1 MDLVSIIMPYYKKRN
16 YINKSINS
24 VLRQTYQNFEIIIIY
39 DDIDLDDSDFI
50 NNIKKKDNRI
60 FVIYNSKNLGAGISR
75 NIGIKHAKGNFV
87 GFLDCDDIWKK
98 NKLESQINF
107 MNKKKIDFS
116 FTSYDLIN
124 SKNIKIGTRL
134 AKPILNYQDLLKSC
148 DIGLSTVIFKKKIFD
163 NYCKFPNLKTKED
176 FVMWLKIAKKGIILY
191 GMQSQLSQWRK
202 TSGSL
207 SSDIIQ
213 KIYDGFRVYYK
224 HLNFGF
230 FKSIYYLVLLSL
242 NSFKR

>member
-24 VLRQTYQNFEIIIIY
+24 VLRQTYQHFEIIIIY
-39 DDIDLDDSDFI
+39 DDTDLNDSDFI

-207 SSDIIQ
+207 SSDIVQ

>member
-1 MDLVSIIMPYYKKRN
+1 
-16 YINKSINS
+16 
-24 VLRQTYQNFEIIIIY
+24 
-39 DDIDLDDSDFI
+39 
-50 NNIKKKDNRI
+50 
-60 FVIYNSKNLGAGISR
+60 
-75 NIGIKHAKGNFV
+75 
-87 GFLDCDDIWKK
+87 
-98 NKLESQINF
+98 

-207 SSDIIQ
+207 SSDIVQ